1 MPRKK
6 SGISERELIIGFIVL
21 VVVLV
26 VVQGISNFFSQN
38 PWAGWV
44 VGAVVLAIVIYA
56 AIRLIRKYIK

>member
-1 MPRKK
+1 MPKKK
-6 SGISERELIIGFIVL
+6 SGISEREFIIGFIVL